1 MKADNNAECDNDIPN
16 MLQVLDKVEP
26 VSQPGERSLNCQNI
40 STNKSELIS
49 SWTDAGWRVLFNQLA
64 NYNWLGKVRK
74 TKLYHN
80 TSDVI
85 NRSL

>member
-1 MKADNNAECDNDIPN
+1 MKAENNAESENDIPN

-26 VSQPGERSLNCQNI
+26 VSQPGERLSKYQII
-40 STNKSELIS
+40 STNKSEIF